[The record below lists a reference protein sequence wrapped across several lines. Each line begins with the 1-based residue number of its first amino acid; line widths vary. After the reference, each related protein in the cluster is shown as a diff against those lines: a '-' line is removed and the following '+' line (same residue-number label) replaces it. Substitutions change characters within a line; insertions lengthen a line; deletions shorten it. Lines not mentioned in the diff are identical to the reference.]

1 MREMKDSGVELFGLI
16 PQNWTVTTVKREYDF
31 QTGWTPDTKN
41 EANFVGDNIWV
52 NISDLKEKVL
62 YDSAK
67 HISDEAVENASMDIS
82 PKGSLLYAF
91 KLSVGAVSFC
101 GTDMYTNEAIATF
114 LPGKN
119 SLRFLYYIA
128 PIYIVENANENIY
141 GAKLLNQ
148 QLIQN
153 AKILMP
159 PIEEQERIANYLDIK
174 CAKIDSII
182 EKQQA
187 VIEKLKEYKL
197 SVITEAVTKGLDNS
211 IEMVPCDAGWTNVMP
226 MGWISAPIK
235 KVTEFITCG
244 VAATPEY
251 TDENNGFLFLSAQ
264 NVKDGK
270 MDYSVK
276 RYIVPELHESLTKK
290 RKPRR
295 GDILQ
300 VRVGA
305 TIGNAALVD
314 TDEPYSVYVSLT
326 HMRTNEM
333 VTPEYFKYSLSNSLF
348 QQKAMSFVD
357 FAGSQGNLNVA
368 DMKKLKILVPT
379 IEEQVQIVEFLNKKC
394 DGIDEMI
401 SNRSKIVEK
410 LQEYKKT
417 IIYEVVTGKK
427 EV

>member
-1 MREMKDSGVELFGLI
+1 MREMKDSGVEWIGEIPKEWNISRIGNHYYFYSGDSLTSEDIEKNGKYLVYGANGIRGFYDNCNLSGEHILI
-16 PQNWTVTTVKREYDF
+16 GR
-31 QTGWTPDTKN
+31 
-41 EANFVGDNIWV
+41 VGALCGNIHLVSEDIWV
-52 NISDLKEKVL
+52 TEHALVSVKFSNMVSNKYMAFLFESMNLGQYSKASAQPVISSEVL
-62 YDSAK
+62 RQLR
-67 HISDEAVENASMDIS
+67 IVI
-82 PKGSLLYAF
+82 PK
-91 KLSVGAVSFC
+91 
-101 GTDMYTNEAIATF
+101 M
-114 LPGKN
+114 
-119 SLRFLYYIA
+119 
-128 PIYIVENANENIY
+128 
-141 GAKLLNQ
+141 
-148 QLIQN
+148 
-153 AKILMP
+153 
-159 PIEEQERIANYLDIK
+159 EEQEKIAGYLDNK

-187 VIEKLKEYKL
+187 IIEKLKEYKL

-211 IEMVPCDAGWTNVMP
+211 IEMVSCDAGWTNVMP

-305 TIGNAALVD
+305 TIGNAAVVD

-333 VTPEYFKYSLSNSLF
+333 VIPEYFKYSLSNSLF

-379 IEEQVQIVEFLNKKC
+379 MEEQAQIVEFLNKKC

-410 LQEYKKT
+410 LQEYKKS